1 MTFEPPTVLA
11 FSGPGFNLSEYSLRG
26 LTATLE
32 PIAQT
37 AQIVRDVNGG
47 LLDLT
52 DENFRKYRVT
62 ITCADQE
69 SPGFAEISS
78 GADGIW
84 PGALVTLTLLPH
96 LGAASPLTLN
106 MMVVAPWR
114 ESADEYA
121 HQNSWQLELE
131 EV

>member
-11 FSGPGFNLSEYSLRG
+11 FSGAGFNLSEYSLRG
-26 LTATLE
+26 LTAVLE

-52 DENFRKYRVT
+52 DTNFRKYRVT
-62 ITCADQE
+62 LSCSDQE

-84 PGALVTLTLLPH
+84 PGSLVTITLLPH
-96 LGAASPLTLN
+96 LGATSPLTLN